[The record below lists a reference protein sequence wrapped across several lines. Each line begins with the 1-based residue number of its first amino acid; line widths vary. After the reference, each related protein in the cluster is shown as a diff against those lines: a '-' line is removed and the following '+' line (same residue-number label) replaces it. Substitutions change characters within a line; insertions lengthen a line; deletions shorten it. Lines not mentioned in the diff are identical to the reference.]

1 MKANRTVCLSLVV
14 VTVVTTTWFSAIPQS
29 RKPDTVAKVAER
41 VISASVEQASIE
53 APSQRP
59 VLKSVIDPIVNIEI
73 EQENPIQT
81 DTFKSQTLSFDQA
94 VEDLQ
99 SKFRLLETQ
108 YGVLSIDDIQ
118 VLEGSLNDID
128 DIDVLADFSSA
139 LDELLDAP

>member
-14 VTVVTTTWFSAIPQS
+14 LTVATTSAIPQS